1 MKKKM
6 SEKHKIM
13 AYVLK
18 TDVDLNRNNNISQRK
33 IGNVLGVSQSTIS
46 RSLKD
51 TKNDLRIFEL
61 EREISQLKGKAIKND
76 VEPLSLGMG
85 VNEYPFHKNNQAI
98 QNSSLSKATNKP
110 IIVEIDQ
117 TVSVSLPKTKEK
129 KAKVSAKKSVKKG
142 QDYI

>member
-6 SEKHKIM
+6 GPKHNFI
-13 AYVLK
+13 AFLLK
-18 TDVDLNRNNNISQRK
+18 TDAELNYDNNITQRK

-61 EREISQLKGKAIKND
+61 EREISQLKGEAIKND

-85 VNEYPFHKNNQAI
+85 VNEYPFHKNNPSTP
-98 QNSSLSKATNKP
+98 NSSLNKATNNP
-110 IIVEIDQ
+110 IIVKIDK

-129 KAKVSAKKSVKKG
+129 KAKASAKKSVKKG

>member
-6 SEKHKIM
+6 GPKHNFI
-13 AYVLK
+13 AFILK
-18 TDVDLNRNNNISQRK
+18 TDADLNYDNNITQRK

-61 EREISQLKGKAIKND
+61 EREISQLKGEAIKND

-110 IIVEIDQ
+110 IIVEIGQ
-117 TVSVSLPKTKEK
+117 TISVSLPKTKEK
-129 KAKVSAKKSVKKG
+129 KAKASAKKSVKKG